1 MKEGT
6 KLGEVDDE
14 SPEREQ
20 GSEKLE
26 RLGVDDITR
35 ASKSDFITD
44 GPQNAARNHIDA
56 AFLKLK
62 HLRLKV
68 RFDSGRESI

>member
-1 MKEGT
+1 
-6 KLGEVDDE
+6 
-14 SPEREQ
+14 
-20 GSEKLE
+20 LE
-26 RLGVDDITR
+26 RLCVDDITR